1 MERAAN
7 TEGETRQPSP
17 VSRVFMGLYALAQIG
32 GFIAFVPMLNILLP
46 LKAGA
51 IDPAGKAILLSQ
63 VSLWGAL
70 AAGLANLA
78 AGALSDGT
86 RGRFGRRRPWIVVG
100 TLAVVAAHGLVFAA
114 DSMVALLAGFLLF
127 QLTVN
132 IMFGPLNAIL
142 PDMVPDRQKGL
153 VSALAGLAP
162 PAAGLFAGFGVA
174 VLLTGLGSRFG
185 VVAAAILLLIL
196 PFALWVREP
205 KAGSPAGERGP
216 LISFVALRD
225 HDYLMAFLSRLF
237 VQVTMTLN
245 VLYLLFYL
253 QEVAVFGDRFAGRSP
268 ESILGW
274 LLAAGTLA
282 ALAAGMAGGVLSDR
296 LGRRRVFVMAG
307 GLAMAA
313 GAGLMALAPEWP
325 GPLAAQILF
334 GAGLGLYST
343 VDIALV
349 AEVLPDRN
357 RAGRDLGLMNVAI
370 TVPQV
375 IAPLLGLLLLAEAG
389 RGLPWLFA
397 ASSLFG
403 LAGAL
408 IVMRIRRVR

>member
-1 MERAAN
+1 
-7 TEGETRQPSP
+7 
-17 VSRVFMGLYALAQIG
+17 MGLYTLAQIG

-51 IDPAGKAILLSQ
+51 IDPAGKAFLLSQ

-86 RGRFGRRRPWIVVG
+86 RGRFGRRRPWIILG

-127 QLTVN
+127 QVTVN

-162 PAAGLFAGFGVA
+162 PAAGLFAGFVVA
-174 VLLTGLGSRFG
+174 VLLTGLGSRF
-185 VVAAAILLLIL
+185 AAAATATLLLIL

-205 KAGSPAGERGP
+205 RASPAGEGRRP
-216 LISFVALRD
+216 LISFAALRD
-225 HDYLMAFLSRLF
+225 RDYLMAFLSRLF

-253 QEVAVFGDRFAGRSP
+253 QEVAVFGGRFAGRSP

-282 ALAAGMAGGVLSDR
+282 ALAAGMTGGVLSDR
-296 LGRRRVFVMAG
+296 LGRRRMFVMTG

-313 GAGLMALAPEWP
+313 GAGLMALTPVWP
-325 GPLAAQILF
+325 GPLAAQLLF

-349 AEVLPDRN
+349 AEVLPDRT
-357 RAGRDLGLMNVAI
+357 RVGRDLGLMNVAI
-370 TVPQV
+370 TVPQI
-375 IAPLLGLLLLAEAG
+375 IAPLLGLMLLSEAG
-389 RGLPWLFA
+389 PGLPWLFA
-397 ASSLFG
+397 VSSLFG

-408 IVMRIRRVR
+408 IVTRIRRVR